1 MGGTGEGLAS
11 QTSSKNVFLMENL
24 VILLVKRKG
33 EMETNYFYLFQTTYW
48 FNSLNMKIISKENYF

>member
-33 EMETNYFYLFQTTYW
+33 EVRKQIIFIYFKQPTGL
-48 FNSLNMKIISKENYF
+48 IV